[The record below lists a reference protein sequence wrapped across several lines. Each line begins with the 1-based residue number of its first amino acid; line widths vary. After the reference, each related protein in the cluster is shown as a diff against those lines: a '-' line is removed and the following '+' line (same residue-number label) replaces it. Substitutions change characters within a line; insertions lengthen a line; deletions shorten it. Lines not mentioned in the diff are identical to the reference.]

1 MKFNVG
7 DVVKLNSGGPNMTIK
22 ESESETAWCQ
32 WMSNEGKVYE
42 ADFPIKSLQISKE
55 ISGFA
60 VISD

>member
-7 DVVKLNSGGPNMTIK
+7 DVVRLNSGGPDMTIR
-22 ESESETAWCQ
+22 EIQRETAWCQ
-32 WMSNEGKVYE
+32 WISESKIYE
-42 ADFPIKSLQISKE
+42 ADFPIKSLQRSKE